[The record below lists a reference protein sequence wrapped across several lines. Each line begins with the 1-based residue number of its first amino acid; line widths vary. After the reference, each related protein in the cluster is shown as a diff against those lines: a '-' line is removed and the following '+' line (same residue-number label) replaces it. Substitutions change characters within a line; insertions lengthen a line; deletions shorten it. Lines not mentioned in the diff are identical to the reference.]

1 MMTTIQMWILFAVVA
16 AIILVGA
23 VLAHKRFTTRQI
35 ALIGVMAAL
44 SYVAYLLRIPNV
56 FGTKS
61 SFHLGNTF
69 IALTAML
76 LDGVSGGLAGAIG
89 LSLADITAG
98 DPGYAVTTFL
108 LKFIIGLVCGAA
120 AHKMLHL
127 ESRTPA
133 EGRLRYTAAVAATS
147 FSGLLVNVFTDPF
160 VGYFRDRYIFGMTP
174 DISAI
179 FLKVASGV
187 TLVNSVLSCVCCV
200 VLYLALHPALEK
212 AGLLPRAESEKAAG

>member
-1 MMTTIQMWILFAVVA
+1 MTTIQMWILFAVIA
-16 AIILVGA
+16 AAVLVGSA
-23 VLAHKRFTTRQI
+23 LAHRRFTTREI
-35 ALIGVMAAL
+35 AVIGVMAAL

-69 IALTAML
+69 IALTALL

-108 LKFIIGLVCGAA
+108 LKFIIGLVCGTV
-120 AHKMLHL
+120 AHKALHL
-127 ESRTPA
+127 KKRSPA
-133 EGRLRYTAAVAATS
+133 QGRGRYILAVAAAS

-160 VGYFRDRYIFGMTP
+160 IGYFRDRYIFGMTP
-174 DISAI
+174 DVSAI

-187 TLVNSVLSCVCCV
+187 TLVNSILSCVCCV
-200 VLYLALHPALEK
+200 VIYLALRPALEK
-212 AGLLPRAESEKAAG
+212 AGLLPREEEKAN

>member
-1 MMTTIQMWILFAVVA
+1 MTTMQMWILF
-16 AIILVGA
+16 GA
-23 VLAHKRFTTRQI
+23 VALVVLVFSAIAHKHFTVREI
-35 ALIGVMAAL
+35 AVIGVMAAL

-69 IALTAML
+69 IALTALL
-76 LDGVSGGLAGAIG
+76 LDGISGGLAGAIG

-120 AHKMLHL
+120 AHKVFHL
-127 ESRTPA
+127 EKRTPQN
-133 EGRLRYTAAVAATS
+133 GRGRYIFAVAAAS

-160 VGYFRDRYIFGMTP
+160 IGYFRDRYIFGMTP
-174 DISAI
+174 DVSAI

-187 TLVNSVLSCVCCV
+187 TLVNSILSCVCCV
-200 VLYLALHPALEK
+200 VLYLALRPALEK
-212 AGLLPRAESEKAAG
+212 AGLLGREEAEKR